1 MQLWCTALV
10 VSSVAGEVPGLTSQY
25 QELTPSNLLA
35 AAAAPAGGFGVEAE
49 RGQSLASEDVSVST
63 ATAQQMPMTDLEA
76 EVQRTSRVAAYL
88 AQDAAVLSKELQSLQ
103 MSLRGH
109 ARLDVDPR
117 DEASGSVSAVQ
128 LADAPTAAAPAAA
141 PAAPAAAAPAAVAPA
156 PAAAAS
162 AAPGPQKEPS
172 GATPAGGGAE
182 SEGCGAAGQTPCSP
196 ANKIITFDYRFP
208 IGWGLLNWVL
218 IVLLSFLFAWCCCAC
233 CLRGPRANTR

>member
-1 MQLWCTALV
+1 MQQLWCAAFL
-10 VSSVAGEVPGLTSQY
+10 SGLFMVAGEEPILTRY
-25 QELTPSNLLA
+25 QDLAPSSNILA
-35 AAAAPAGGFGVEAE
+35 AAAAPAGGFGVVAE
-49 RGQSLASEDVSVST
+49 RGQSMPSEEISVSG
-63 ATAQQMPMTDLEA
+63 ATQQPITDLEA

-117 DEASGSVSAVQ
+117 DEGAVSAFQ
-128 LADAPTAAAPAAA
+128 QAPAGGAAAAPAPAAPAPA
-141 PAAPAAAAPAAVAPA
+141 PAAPAAAAP
-156 PAAAAS
+156 
-162 AAPGPQKEPS
+162 GPQKEAPA
-172 GATPAGGGAE
+172 ATG
-182 SEGCGAAGQTPCSP
+182 SDEGCGGAGETPCSP

-233 CLRGPRANTR
+233 CLRVPRANTR

>member
-1 MQLWCTALV
+1 MV
-10 VSSVAGEVPGLTSQY
+10 
-25 QELTPSNLLA
+25 
-35 AAAAPAGGFGVEAE
+35 AE
-49 RGQSLASEDVSVST
+49 RGQSMPSEEISVAGAS
-63 ATAQQMPMTDLEA
+63 QQPITDLEA

-117 DEASGSVSAVQ
+117 DEAAVSAFQ
-128 LADAPTAAAPAAA
+128 Q
-141 PAAPAAAAPAAVAPA
+141 APAAAAPAPAAAAPA
-156 PAAAAS
+156 PAAPAGD
-162 AAPGPQKEPS
+162 APGPQKEV
-172 GATPAGGGAE
+172 PAGAKTGSE
-182 SEGCGAAGQTPCSP
+182 EGCGGAGETPCSP

-233 CLRGPRANTR
+233 CLRVPRANTR

>member
-1 MQLWCTALV
+1 MCHLLRRMQLWCAAFL
-10 VSSVAGEVPGLTSQY
+10 SGLFLVAGEEPILTRY
-25 QELTPSNLLA
+25 QDLAPNNILA
-35 AAAAPAGGFGVEAE
+35 AAAAPSGGFGVVAE
-49 RGQSLASEDVSVST
+49 RGQSMPSEEISVSG
-63 ATAQQMPMTDLEA
+63 ASQQPITDLEA

-117 DEASGSVSAVQ
+117 DEGSVSAFQ
-128 LADAPTAAAPAAA
+128 QAAAPAPA
-141 PAAPAAAAPAAVAPA
+141 PAAPAE
-156 PAAAAS
+156 
-162 AAPGPQKEPS
+162 APGPQKEV
-172 GATPAGGGAE
+172 PAGAKTG
-182 SEGCGAAGQTPCSP
+182 SDEGCGGAGQTPCSP

-233 CLRGPRANTR
+233 CLRVPRANTR